1 MLSFPGAMK
10 VVWLLFAIARE
21 RAGCSEVAIELPS
34 GSRVTDAARELARR
48 CPMLDDV
55 IPRARIAV
63 GQQFTDLDH
72 MLVDGDRLA
81 LIPPVSGG

>member
-1 MLSFPGAMK
+1 MK
-10 VVWLLFAIARE
+10 VVWRLFAVARE
-21 RAGCSEVAIELPS
+21 RAGVSEVEMELPT

-63 GQQFTDLDH
+63 GDQFTHLDRS
-72 MLVDGDRLA
+72 LADGDQLA

>member
-1 MLSFPGAMK
+1 MK
-10 VVWLLFAIARE
+10 VVWLLFAVARE
-21 RAGCSEVAIELPS
+21 RAGLSEVEIELPP

-55 IPRARIAV
+55 IPRARIALDD
-63 GQQFTDLDH
+63 QFTDLDRS
-72 MLVDGDRLA
+72 LSDGDRLA